1 MIEKIEVSTK
11 QRVQMVDITSEI
23 QRVISKTEIKEGMA
37 CVFCPHTTAAVT
49 INENCDP
56 SVQTDINHT
65 LSALIPHNSRYSH
78 TEGNAD
84 AHIKS
89 ALMGSSRAV
98 FIQGGKVVLGT
109 WQGIFFCEFDGPR
122 TREIW
127 VRVIKE

>member
-1 MIEKIEVSTK
+1 MVEKIKVSTK

-23 QRVISKTEIKEGMA
+23 QRVVDKKRVKDGMA

-56 SVQTDINHT
+56 SVQTDINQT

-89 ALMGSSRAV
+89 ALMGSSRHV
-98 FIQGGKVVLGT
+98 YIQDGKLSLGT

-127 VRVIKE
+127 LRVTKE